1 MTVSQMSFDVSGESS
16 TPRQAPAIS
25 LRPYQEEALEKIKDA
40 SDRGVRRQLGVAA
53 TGLGKGLVHGTRVL
67 NPYGH
72 WVLIE
77 HIVVGDYVVG
87 ANGEATE
94 VTGVFERGV
103 LPAFEVAFSDGTSV
117 TVDGDHLWTVARST
131 GENWRTVETREMYH
145 DGTRVRG
152 VPKWKIPIVTP
163 INYLSPPK
171 LPIDPYVMGVL
182 ALSGF
187 VADDEVG
194 FVRASADVLEIVEKR
209 LAKAGYVL
217 GKTNP
222 RVPHVHTI
230 NKGLAEIL
238 DKGGF
243 VDNDGRINGW
253 PHSVFMEA
261 SAESRSALL
270 AGLLDVV
277 GEVARDGAVVVR
289 RFLDEIESLARSLG
303 HIATRKGAS
312 VRIAARECPF
322 FADSLVRAWN
332 ATPRLTV
339 RKTITS
345 ISPRKDQETTCIKV
359 AAEDGLFV
367 VEGYTVT
374 HNTIMFSAL
383 AQQSRVPTLVLAH
396 RDELINQAVD
406 KMLQVWPGADI
417 GVVKAARNEVDRD
430 VVVASIQTLARENRR
445 NQLPVDRFGLVIVD
459 EAHHAKAISYQTILE
474 HLKAGQDDGPLL
486 IGVTATPDRGDG
498 KGLVETFD
506 EIVFTYDMLWG
517 IRAGYLSDLRG
528 VRVHIDADFSK
539 VKVSKGDY
547 DVGQAGQMLHDANA
561 PEQIVEAWTKYASD
575 RKTIVFTPTVA
586 TAEEVMLEFIKVG
599 VPVGMVSGA
608 MPIDERRDVLAR
620 YASGD
625 IQVIANCAVLT
636 EGFDD
641 PETSCIVIARP
652 TKSRSLYTQ
661 MIGRGTRRHPHKQ
674 DCMVLDVVG
683 ASATHNLVTVPS
695 LFGIEKEE
703 DFEEAEK
710 PVTVAVDEQ
719 VAEEVARG
727 ELKANEADLFRK
739 VLESPIAWVDFN
751 NALAQ
756 GCYMCSLGNREAG
769 VVIIEPIPRD
779 VAEDAGSERLYH
791 SYTQWD
797 NENVPSGLSALMLNT
812 DGSAYRTLITGVNL
826 EMAQGVAEDYV
837 RKNGAAHLVDKDAPW
852 RKKAPSPA
860 QLEAARKWRMAVDPA
875 WSCGELSDAL
885 SAHIAA
891 KKARSKDKPK
901 RVDNRGWSR

>member
-1 MTVSQMSFDVSGESS
+1 MEF
-16 TPRQAPAIS
+16 PA
-25 LRPYQEEALEKIKDA
+25 
-40 SDRGVRRQLGVAA
+40 G
-53 TGLGKGLVHGTRVL
+53 TGC
-67 NPYGH
+67 PAFAGH
-72 WVLIE
+72 
-77 HIVVGDYVVG
+77 D
-87 ANGEATE
+87 NS
-94 VTGVFERGV
+94 VTGQ
-103 LPAFEVAFSDGTSV
+103 
-117 TVDGDHLWTVARST
+117 
-131 GENWRTVETREMYH
+131 
-145 DGTRVRG
+145 
-152 VPKWKIPIVTP
+152 
-163 INYLSPPK
+163 
-171 LPIDPYVMGVL
+171 
-182 ALSGF
+182 
-187 VADDEVG
+187 
-194 FVRASADVLEIVEKR
+194 
-209 LAKAGYVL
+209 
-217 GKTNP
+217 
-222 RVPHVHTI
+222 
-230 NKGLAEIL
+230 
-238 DKGGF
+238 
-243 VDNDGRINGW
+243 
-253 PHSVFMEA
+253 
-261 SAESRSALL
+261 
-270 AGLLDVV
+270 
-277 GEVARDGAVVVR
+277 RDGAQK
-289 RFLDEIESLARSLG
+289 FA
-303 HIATRKGAS
+303 AS
-312 VRIAARECPF
+312 FGFEETPDQHAAIHAVIQDMVSPRPMDRLVCGDVGFGKTEV
-322 FADSLVRAWN
+322 AVRAAFAVAVNGRQVLFLCPTTILAEQHWN
-332 ATPRLTV
+332 TFRDRYRDFPV
-339 RKTITS
+339 RVEMVS
-345 ISPRKDQETTCIKV
+345 RFRSPKV
-359 AAEDGLFV
+359 V
-367 VEGYTVT
+367 K
-374 HNTIMFSAL
+374 
-383 AQQSRVPTLVLAH
+383 QVLADFAEGKVEVLIGTH
-396 RDELINQAVD
+396 RVLS
-406 KMLQVWPGADI
+406 
-417 GVVKAARNEVDRD
+417 RD
-430 VVVASIQTLARENRR
+430 VIPKEL
-445 NQLPVDRFGLVIVD
+445 GLVIVD